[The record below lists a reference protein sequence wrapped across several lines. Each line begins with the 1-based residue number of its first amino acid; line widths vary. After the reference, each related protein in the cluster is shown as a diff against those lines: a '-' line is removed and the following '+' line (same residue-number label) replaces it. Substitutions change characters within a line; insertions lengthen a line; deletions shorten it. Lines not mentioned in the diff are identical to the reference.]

1 MADKKLEE
9 VFDNYDVILV
19 NFKSCFEKLEEY
31 MLNDEMDY
39 DILLSFCSDML
50 KELEDAAYNNVELAE
65 SLKTSN
71 KTALIEGANQRYE
84 KIRELHNMFMM
95 KTAKLISRE
104 ELSIHR

>member
-9 VFDNYDVILV
+9 VFDNYDVILL

-31 MLNDEMDY
+31 MLNNEMNY

-65 SLKTSN
+65 SLNTSN
-71 KTALIEGANQRYE
+71 KTALMDGANRRYE
-84 KIRELHNMFMM
+84 RIKELHNSFMM
-95 KTAKLISRE
+95 KTARLISME
-104 ELSIHR
+104 EVGIRR